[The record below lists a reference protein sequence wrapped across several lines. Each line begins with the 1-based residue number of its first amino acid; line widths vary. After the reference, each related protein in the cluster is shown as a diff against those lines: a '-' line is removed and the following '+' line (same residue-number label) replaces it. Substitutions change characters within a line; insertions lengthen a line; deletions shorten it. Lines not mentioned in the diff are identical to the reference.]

1 MSDDN
6 TVTVTPINGEV
17 SDFGHIQHA
26 YTVGNHDEANPAPPP
41 GPAAGLASCQRALRL
56 LGVAMTTPEYFT
68 HEHLDQLVRDVEHAA
83 ATIKAVMDT
92 PETDTSEPSDLLDII
107 NRLPSGGR
115 IILERG
121 CTK

>member
-1 MSDDN
+1 MSDDAE
-6 TVTVTPINGEV
+6 PIEPMPA
-17 SDFGHIQHA
+17 DA
-26 YTVGNHDEANPAPPP
+26 APPP